1 MKTTPVKVQPDEI
14 QAFKKIHKDPQ
25 TVPQFLGTRP
35 RLQDA
40 LGKVAAR
47 MKGKKRKMQREFV
60 DECVRDIMATKEV
73 PPPAP
78 RKACMGTGDDLR
90 KQASTV
96 RAIHKRG
103 PRPI

>member
-1 MKTTPVKVQPDEI
+1 MKTTPAKVQSAEV

-25 TVPQFLGTRP
+25 KVGQFLGTRP

-47 MKGKKRKMQREFV
+47 MKGKKRKTQREFV
-60 DECVRDIMATKEV
+60 DECVSDIMATKEV
-73 PPPAP
+73 PPAP

-90 KQASTV
+90 KQASVIRT
-96 RAIHKRG
+96 IHKKAG
-103 PRPI
+103 N